1 MIRKKICLLLA
12 FFTLALSAQDNKLE
26 KAKLIHDSLSNG
38 LNYYIMQNN
47 EPENRASFYFAQNVG
62 SILENDSQQG
72 LAHFL
77 EHMAFNGT
85 ENFKNKE
92 MLTYLEQNGLKFGT
106 EINAYTSFD
115 QTVYNI
121 NQVPVTNEKL
131 LDSVLL
137 ILHDW
142 SGYLSLTDEEID
154 NERGVVNE
162 EWRSSN
168 TANYRASTK
177 IWLDGYLKDSK
188 YSKRMPIGKMD
199 IVNNFEYDKLRD
211 YYERWYRPDQQAV
224 IVVGDIDPELMEQ
237 KVKDIFSEI
246 PLKKD
251 LPARESFD
259 VTLNKEPLFIVATD
273 KELGNPNVEYFI
285 KHKKEDLS
293 VLEKEKRSLVGSL
306 TNYILNNRLSE
317 LSVEDDSPV
326 LGVGFGIQD
335 FVRPLEVLSINISP
349 KKDSLLAG
357 LEFALSEYKRFAEY
371 GATSAELERA
381 KAAFKTSYTSA
392 IKNVDKRSNDSY
404 ASAIIDA
411 YLENEPVFD
420 YKSSLVYGENL
431 IEKINNNDI
440 LDYLSDFE
448 GEYGRGIG
456 IKGTTDYNYPEKN
469 EIEIILENIKNKSL
483 APYEENLQEKTLI
496 NEELQK
502 TEVTR
507 ETKLKGIDA
516 KQYTLANGLKIVTFP
531 TDFEKDQVYMSA
543 FSPGGQSLIATKNL
557 PNVNVASYV
566 VSQSGLGDLDKIEL
580 QKKLAGKE
588 VSLGVSINNYSE
600 NISGGAST
608 KDLEILLK
616 EVYLNFTSPRFDANA
631 LDILKQNFENSLE
644 AKKNN
649 VNSAFQDSLT
659 LATSGH
665 SERALIFDRELIDNI
680 SLEGVENVFK
690 NRIANAGDFTFV
702 FVGDFDEKIL
712 VELAQKYLGNI
723 PKGKKET
730 IKNHNMVPKKGLT
743 KVHVS
748 ETMETPQSTIS
759 IYMNGEMKYTR
770 KANLEVYII
779 AELLNKK
786 YMKRIREEEG
796 GSYGVS
802 VGGNVV
808 NKPKGNFNLNI
819 SFQCNP
825 DKAEE
830 LLEIVYE
837 ELENISK
844 NIDSSNFSE
853 IKSNIKKNHR
863 ELQKENGFWMST
875 IVSSL
880 ENDLPIDSQEKFEAL
895 VDKITIS
902 DIKITAVRLNKNP
915 AIVEGVL
922 SPKNQEDDLNTAV
935 D

>member
-12 FFTLALSAQDNKLE
+12 LFTLALSAQENKLE
-26 KAKLIHDSLSNG
+26 KATIIHDSLSNG
-38 LNYYIMQNN
+38 LEYFIMQNS

-85 ENFKNKE
+85 ENFKDKE
-92 MLTYLEQNGLKFGT
+92 MLTYLEQNGLKFGR

-246 PLKKD
+246 PLKED

-349 KKDSLLAG
+349 KKDSLLSG

-411 YLENEPVFD
+411 YLENVPVFD

-431 IEKINNNDI
+431 IGKINNNDI

-469 EIEIILENIKNKSL
+469 EIEVVLENVKNKSL
-483 APYEENLQEKTLI
+483 EAYEEDLQEKTLI

-502 TEVTR
+502 TEVTG

-531 TDFEKDQVYMSA
+531 TDFEKEKVYMSA
-543 FSPGGQSLIATKNL
+543 FSPGGQSLIPTKDL

-702 FVGDFDEKIL
+702 FVGDFDEKNL

-748 ETMETPQSTIS
+748 EIMETPQSTIS

-808 NKPKGNFNLNI
+808 SKPKGNFNLNI

-863 ELQKENGFWMST
+863 ELQKENGFWMSN

-895 VDKITIS
+895 VDQITIS
-902 DIKITAVRLNKNP
+902 DIKNTAVRLNKNP

-922 SPKNQEDDLNTAV
+922 SPKNQEDDSNTAV

>member
-1 MIRKKICLLLA
+1 MIRKKICFLLA
-12 FFTLALSAQDNKLE
+12 LFTLALSAQENQLE
-26 KAKLIHDSLSNG
+26 KATIIHDSLSNG
-38 LNYYIMQNN
+38 LEYFIMQNS

-85 ENFKNKE
+85 ENFKDKE

-177 IWLDGYLKDSK
+177 VWLDGYLKDSK

-224 IVVGDIDPELMEQ
+224 IVVGDIDPKLLEQ

-246 PLKKD
+246 PLKED

-273 KELGNPNVEYFI
+273 KELGNPTVEYFI

-306 TNYILNNRLSE
+306 ANYILNNRLSE

-357 LEFALSEYKRFAEY
+357 LDFALSEYKRFAEY
-371 GATSAELERA
+371 GATSAELKRA

-448 GEYGRGIG
+448 GDYGRGVG
-456 IKGTTDYNYPEKN
+456 ITGTTDYDYPEKN
-469 EIEIILENIKNKSL
+469 EIEVVLENVKNNSL
-483 APYEENLQEKTLI
+483 EPYEENLQEKALI

-502 TEVTR
+502 VEVTG

-516 KQYTLANGLKIVTFP
+516 KEYTLANGLKIVTFP
-531 TDFEKDQVYMSA
+531 TDFEKEQVYMSA
-543 FSPGGQSLIATKNL
+543 FSPGGQSLIATEDL

-600 NISGGAST
+600 NITGGAST
-608 KDLEILLK
+608 KDLEILFK
-616 EVYLNFTSPRFDANA
+616 EVYLNFTAPRFDANA

-649 VNSAFQDSLT
+649 INSAFQDSLT

-665 SERALIFDRELIDNI
+665 SNRSLIFNRELIDNI

-690 NRIANAGDFTFV
+690 NRIANGDDFTFV
-702 FVGDFDEKIL
+702 FVGDFDEDRL

-730 IKNHNMVPKKGLT
+730 IENHHMSPKKGLSE
-743 KVHVS
+743 VHVS
-748 ETMETPQSTIS
+748 EVMETPQTTIS
-759 IYMNGEMKYTR
+759 IFINGEMKYTR
-770 KANLEVYII
+770 KANMEVYIL

-786 YMKRIREEEG
+786 YMQRIREEEG

-808 NKPKGNFNLNI
+808 SKPVGNFNLNI
-819 SFQCNP
+819 SFNCNP
-825 DKAEE
+825 DKAED

-837 ELENISK
+837 ELETVSK
-844 NIDSSNFSE
+844 TIDASNFSE
-853 IKSNIKKNHR
+853 IKNNIKKNHR
-863 ELQKENGFWMST
+863 EMQKENGFWLNT

-880 ENDLPIDSQEKFEAL
+880 QNNLAIDSQEEFEAL
-895 VDKITIS
+895 VDQITIS
-902 DIKITAVRLNKNP
+902 DIKKTANRLNKNP

-922 SPKNQEDDLNTAV
+922 SPKAQEDSSAAV